1 MNYKEVSGMSYEEV
15 EAGDIWRTK
24 NNSIV
29 LLVLEK
35 RLSEF
40 EGYRMCFVTALI
52 LHSKYPNIQ
61 GLRDSMNLSTFVRD
75 EWEKAA

>member
-1 MNYKEVSGMSYEEV
+1 MSYKEISGMSYEEV

-29 LLVLEK
+29 LLVLQKSLE
-35 RLSEF
+35 EF
-40 EGYRMCFVTALI
+40 DGYRMCFVTAQI

-61 GLRDSMNLSTFVRD
+61 GIRNNMNLSTFIRD
-75 EWEKAA
+75 QWEKAA

>member
-29 LLVLEK
+29 LLVLQKNLE
-35 RLSEF
+35 EF
-40 EGYRMCFVTALI
+40 EGYRMCFVTAQI
-52 LHSKYPNIQ
+52 LHALYPNFKGIMH
-61 GLRDSMNLSTFVRD
+61 MNLSTFVRD